1 MKTVLYALKDTGG
14 RYFTA
19 NDFDP
24 LTRDLSGAF
33 VHEKVEAVL
42 SQLQSLMRLRGR
54 DGNLNNLSSTFRLIR
69 IEREEFPQT
78 RRVLKRHEDALP
90 GESVFLGVCRMDQGG
105 VPVSWIGGGYYGNSL
120 DDADLYDS
128 EEEVMAMLEDRKRI
142 INIAPARIRRVAVCQ
157 RVPRV
162 TETVLS

>member
-1 MKTVLYALKDTGG
+1 QAVSIPLFRTQKRSRMKTVLYALKDTGG

-78 RRVLKRHEDALP
+78 RRVLKRHEDAL
-90 GESVFLGVCRMDQGG
+90 
-105 VPVSWIGGGYYGNSL
+105 
-120 DDADLYDS
+120 
-128 EEEVMAMLEDRKRI
+128 
-142 INIAPARIRRVAVCQ
+142 
-157 RVPRV
+157 
-162 TETVLS
+162 